1 MSALDAC
8 KYLLVAAQM
17 GILHKNETVA
27 GSVHEFMLIVA
38 CSLQPVAE
46 IWNTPTSRTA
56 STRRKPLSAEIEVRP
71 RDNGF

>member
-38 CSLQPVAE
+38 CSLQPVAC
-46 IWNTPTSRTA
+46 SRNLEYSHRPHGIDA
-56 STRRKPLSAEIEVRP
+56 SKTVI
-71 RDNGF
+71 G